1 MKVRFK
7 KIQNNHAKIRDDV
20 IDGETTE
27 LPEVGKVF
35 CMTGPP
41 RDIPVGMRRVNTSP
55 VVSMTLK
62 DKVYTVET
70 QSGSTYEIE
79 LL

>member
-1 MKVRFK
+1 MRVRFK
-7 KIQNNHAKIRDDV
+7 KIQNDHGRLRDDV
-20 IDGETTE
+20 IEGWATAV
-27 LPEVGKVF
+27 PEVGKPF
-35 CMTGPP
+35 LFTGPP
-41 RDIPVGMRRVNTSP
+41 RDIPFGMRRVNTSP

-62 DKVYTVET
+62 DNTYTVET